1 MSANLDE
8 RMAFFFMKNLKV
20 IEKLRK
26 IVSDKPSEFQ
36 AVEDLFE
43 MIRIYENE
51 NPKAAHALNR
61 EVRSITAA
69 QVKNN
74 KNPVNISEKFYW
86 LHKRSLLF
94 DALIDFDA
102 YLQYV
107 EFDREPSKRFY
118 LPRRRI
124 IRPIVDSLQQIEDD
138 ELDLLAISQ
147 PPGTGKQLSDDTPVL
162 TRKGW
167 VTHGE
172 LKIGDEVIGIDGEFK
187 RVTFV
192 FPKAIQ
198 NCRVHFSNG
207 DYIDCHEN
215 HEWVVYD
222 RGFPLK
228 PERVMETKAIEKRKL
243 ESGGEKHVRG
253 HRYIIQIP
261 HREPIKGEFKKL
273 HVPPYTMGAWLGDG
287 TNTKPCITCSKEDLQ
302 IVEGVINDG
311 YLITSSHTHKT
322 TGCHSTYF
330 KKLRRDLKKY
340 GLCNRSKTVEKYIP
354 EEYLTASLNQRLDLL
369 AGLIDT
375 DGTLVGKGKYRF
387 TTSEPRLR
395 DSFIDLI
402 STFGWRVYVREHE
415 PSVSSSGVVGRKPYW
430 TIQFTPS
437 IEIPCRIPRKQYTPN
452 RKPNRIAITKIER
465 IKPKW
470 GNCIE
475 VEGGVY
481 LAGKTMIPTHNST
494 LGIFFLTWQMGK
506 YPDLPNL
513 ASAHSDKLT
522 RSFYDGVKSIITD
535 SEYLWRDVF
544 PGVNIVGTN
553 SKDETIDLGK
563 PKRFKTLTCRSIDGS
578 LTGATRCER
587 ILYADDLV
595 SGIEEALS
603 KDRLDNLWCK
613 YTDDL
618 KSRKKLRCKEIHIA
632 TRWSVHD
639 PIGRLERQYEG
650 DPRAKFLAFP
660 ALDENDESNFDYDY
674 GVGFDTKYFID
685 MRESLDD
692 VSWKCLYQNEPIER
706 EGLLFPEEE
715 LLYYNGVLPDGE
727 PDRKVSVC
735 DIAWGG
741 GDSLSMPICYIYG
754 EDAYVVDVVF
764 NNGDKEVT
772 RPIVVGKLKQHLPHQ
787 NRFEANNG
795 GDEYA
800 DKVDEMLRED
810 GIKLNITHRKA
821 PSTASKLS
829 RIIQAAPDI
838 KKLYFLDKKHRSKEY
853 SKFMKE
859 LTSFMQTGKNK
870 HDDAADSLAM
880 LTVLLE
886 HPGGSVEII
895 KRPF

>member
-1 MSANLDE
+1 
-8 RMAFFFMKNLKV
+8 MKTIEV
-20 IEKLRK
+20 IEKLREK
-26 IVSDKPSEFQ
+26 ISKKPSDFQ

-61 EVRSITAA
+61 EVRAITAA

-94 DALIDFDA
+94 DAPIDFDA

-124 IRPIVDSLQQIEDD
+124 IKPIVDSLQQIEDD
-138 ELDLLAISQ
+138 ELDLLAISL
-147 PPGTGKQLSDDTPVL
+147 PPGTGKT
-162 TRKGW
+162 
-167 VTHGE
+167 
-172 LKIGDEVIGIDGEFK
+172 
-187 RVTFV
+187 
-192 FPKAIQ
+192 
-198 NCRVHFSNG
+198 
-207 DYIDCHEN
+207 
-215 HEWVVYD
+215 
-222 RGFPLK
+222 
-228 PERVMETKAIEKRKL
+228 
-243 ESGGEKHVRG
+243 
-253 HRYIIQIP
+253 
-261 HREPIKGEFKKL
+261 
-273 HVPPYTMGAWLGDG
+273 
-287 TNTKPCITCSKEDLQ
+287 
-302 IVEGVINDG
+302 
-311 YLITSSHTHKT
+311 
-322 TGCHSTYF
+322 
-330 KKLRRDLKKY
+330 
-340 GLCNRSKTVEKYIP
+340 
-354 EEYLTASLNQRLDLL
+354 
-369 AGLIDT
+369 
-375 DGTLVGKGKYRF
+375 
-387 TTSEPRLR
+387 
-395 DSFIDLI
+395 
-402 STFGWRVYVREHE
+402 
-415 PSVSSSGVVGRKPYW
+415 
-430 TIQFTPS
+430 
-437 IEIPCRIPRKQYTPN
+437 
-452 RKPNRIAITKIER
+452 
-465 IKPKW
+465 
-470 GNCIE
+470 
-475 VEGGVY
+475 
-481 LAGKTMIPTHNST
+481 T
-494 LGIFFLTWQMGK
+494 LGIFFLSWQMGK
-506 YPDLPNL
+506 YPDMPNL

-522 RSFYDGVKSIITD
+522 RSFYVGVLNIITD
-535 SEYLWRDVF
+535 PEYLWQDVF
-544 PGVNIVGTN
+544 PGVQIAGTN

-578 LTGATRCER
+578 LTGATRSER

-603 KDRLDNLWCK
+603 KDRLDSLWDK
-613 YTDDL
+613 YTNDL
-618 KSRKKLRCKEIHIA
+618 KSRKKLGCKEIHIA

-650 DPRAKFLAFP
+650 NPRAKFFALP
-660 ALDENDESNFDYDY
+660 ALNENDESNFDYDY
-674 GVGFDTKYFID
+674 GVGFDTKYFLD
-685 MRESLDD
+685 MRNSLDD
-692 VSWKCLYQNEPIER
+692 VSWKCLFQNEPIER

-741 GDSLSMPICYIYG
+741 GDSLSMPICYVYG

-787 NRFEANNG
+787 VRFEANNG

-800 DKVDEMLRED
+800 DKVDEMLRKE
-810 GIKLNITHRKA
+810 GIKLNISHRKS

-880 LTVLLE
+880 LTVLLK

>member
-1 MSANLDE
+1 M
-8 RMAFFFMKNLKV
+8 
-20 IEKLRK
+20 
-26 IVSDKPSEFQ
+26 
-36 AVEDLFE
+36 
-43 MIRIYENE
+43 
-51 NPKAAHALNR
+51 
-61 EVRSITAA
+61 
-69 QVKNN
+69 
-74 KNPVNISEKFYW
+74 
-86 LHKRSLLF
+86 
-94 DALIDFDA
+94 
-102 YLQYV
+102 
-107 EFDREPSKRFY
+107 
-118 LPRRRI
+118 
-124 IRPIVDSLQQIEDD
+124 
-138 ELDLLAISQ
+138 
-147 PPGTGKQLSDDTPVL
+147 
-162 TRKGW
+162 
-167 VTHGE
+167 
-172 LKIGDEVIGIDGEFK
+172 
-187 RVTFV
+187 
-192 FPKAIQ
+192 
-198 NCRVHFSNG
+198 
-207 DYIDCHEN
+207 
-215 HEWVVYD
+215 
-222 RGFPLK
+222 
-228 PERVMETKAIEKRKL
+228 
-243 ESGGEKHVRG
+243 
-253 HRYIIQIP
+253 
-261 HREPIKGEFKKL
+261 
-273 HVPPYTMGAWLGDG
+273 
-287 TNTKPCITCSKEDLQ
+287 
-302 IVEGVINDG
+302 
-311 YLITSSHTHKT
+311 
-322 TGCHSTYF
+322 
-330 KKLRRDLKKY
+330 
-340 GLCNRSKTVEKYIP
+340 
-354 EEYLTASLNQRLDLL
+354 
-369 AGLIDT
+369 
-375 DGTLVGKGKYRF
+375 
-387 TTSEPRLR
+387 
-395 DSFIDLI
+395 
-402 STFGWRVYVREHE
+402 
-415 PSVSSSGVVGRKPYW
+415 
-430 TIQFTPS
+430 
-437 IEIPCRIPRKQYTPN
+437 
-452 RKPNRIAITKIER
+452 
-465 IKPKW
+465 
-470 GNCIE
+470 
-475 VEGGVY
+475 
-481 LAGKTMIPTHNST
+481 
-494 LGIFFLTWQMGK
+494 
-506 YPDLPNL
+506 
-513 ASAHSDKLT
+513 
-522 RSFYDGVKSIITD
+522 
-535 SEYLWRDVF
+535 
-544 PGVNIVGTN
+544 GTN

-603 KDRLDNLWCK
+603 KDRLDNLWGK
-613 YTDDL
+613 YTNDL
-618 KSRKKLRCKEIHIA
+618 KSRKKLGCKEIHIA

-639 PIGRLERQYEG
+639 PIGRLELQYEG
-650 DPRAKFLAFP
+650 NSRAKFLALP

-692 VSWKCLYQNEPIER
+692 VSWKCLFQNQPIER

-800 DKVDEMLRED
+800 DKVDEMLREE

>member
-1 MSANLDE
+1 
-8 RMAFFFMKNLKV
+8 MKTIEV
-20 IEKLRK
+20 IEKLREK
-26 IVSDKPSEFQ
+26 ISKKPSDFQ

-61 EVRSITAA
+61 EVRAITAA

-94 DALIDFDA
+94 DAPIDFDA

-107 EFDREPSKRFY
+107 EFDREPSERFY

-124 IRPIVDSLQQIEDD
+124 IKPIVDSLQQIEDD
-138 ELDLLAISQ
+138 ELDLLAISL
-147 PPGTGKQLSDDTPVL
+147 PPGTGKT
-162 TRKGW
+162 
-167 VTHGE
+167 
-172 LKIGDEVIGIDGEFK
+172 
-187 RVTFV
+187 
-192 FPKAIQ
+192 
-198 NCRVHFSNG
+198 
-207 DYIDCHEN
+207 
-215 HEWVVYD
+215 
-222 RGFPLK
+222 
-228 PERVMETKAIEKRKL
+228 
-243 ESGGEKHVRG
+243 
-253 HRYIIQIP
+253 
-261 HREPIKGEFKKL
+261 
-273 HVPPYTMGAWLGDG
+273 
-287 TNTKPCITCSKEDLQ
+287 
-302 IVEGVINDG
+302 
-311 YLITSSHTHKT
+311 
-322 TGCHSTYF
+322 
-330 KKLRRDLKKY
+330 
-340 GLCNRSKTVEKYIP
+340 
-354 EEYLTASLNQRLDLL
+354 
-369 AGLIDT
+369 
-375 DGTLVGKGKYRF
+375 
-387 TTSEPRLR
+387 
-395 DSFIDLI
+395 
-402 STFGWRVYVREHE
+402 
-415 PSVSSSGVVGRKPYW
+415 
-430 TIQFTPS
+430 
-437 IEIPCRIPRKQYTPN
+437 
-452 RKPNRIAITKIER
+452 
-465 IKPKW
+465 
-470 GNCIE
+470 
-475 VEGGVY
+475 
-481 LAGKTMIPTHNST
+481 T
-494 LGIFFLTWQMGK
+494 LGIFFLSWQMGK
-506 YPDLPNL
+506 YPDMPNL

-522 RSFYDGVKSIITD
+522 RSFYVGVLNIITD
-535 SEYLWRDVF
+535 PEYLWKDVF
-544 PGVNIVGTN
+544 PGVQIAGTN

-578 LTGATRCER
+578 LTGATRSER

-603 KDRLDNLWCK
+603 KDRLDSLWDK
-613 YTDDL
+613 YTNDL
-618 KSRKKLRCKEIHIA
+618 KSRKKLGCKEIHIA

-650 DPRAKFLAFP
+650 NPRAKFFALP
-660 ALDENDESNFDYDY
+660 ALNENDESNFDYDY
-674 GVGFDTKYFID
+674 GVGFDTKYFLD
-685 MRESLDD
+685 MRNSLDD
-692 VSWKCLYQNEPIER
+692 VSWKCLFQNEPIER

-741 GDSLSMPICYIYG
+741 GDSLSMPICYVYG

-787 NRFEANNG
+787 VRFEANNG

-800 DKVDEMLRED
+800 DKVDEMLRKE
-810 GIKLNITHRKA
+810 GIKLNISHRKS

-880 LTVLLE
+880 LTVLLK

>member
-1 MSANLDE
+1 MKGWCS
-8 RMAFFFMKNLKV
+8 FFMKTIEV
-20 IEKLRK
+20 IEKLREK
-26 IVSDKPSEFQ
+26 ISKKPSEFQ

-94 DALIDFDA
+94 DAPIDFDA

-124 IRPIVDSLQQIEDD
+124 IKPIVDSLQQIEDD
-138 ELDLLAISQ
+138 ELDLLAISL
-147 PPGTGKQLSDDTPVL
+147 PPGTGKT
-162 TRKGW
+162 
-167 VTHGE
+167 
-172 LKIGDEVIGIDGEFK
+172 
-187 RVTFV
+187 
-192 FPKAIQ
+192 
-198 NCRVHFSNG
+198 
-207 DYIDCHEN
+207 
-215 HEWVVYD
+215 
-222 RGFPLK
+222 
-228 PERVMETKAIEKRKL
+228 
-243 ESGGEKHVRG
+243 
-253 HRYIIQIP
+253 
-261 HREPIKGEFKKL
+261 
-273 HVPPYTMGAWLGDG
+273 
-287 TNTKPCITCSKEDLQ
+287 
-302 IVEGVINDG
+302 
-311 YLITSSHTHKT
+311 
-322 TGCHSTYF
+322 
-330 KKLRRDLKKY
+330 
-340 GLCNRSKTVEKYIP
+340 
-354 EEYLTASLNQRLDLL
+354 
-369 AGLIDT
+369 
-375 DGTLVGKGKYRF
+375 
-387 TTSEPRLR
+387 
-395 DSFIDLI
+395 
-402 STFGWRVYVREHE
+402 
-415 PSVSSSGVVGRKPYW
+415 
-430 TIQFTPS
+430 
-437 IEIPCRIPRKQYTPN
+437 
-452 RKPNRIAITKIER
+452 
-465 IKPKW
+465 
-470 GNCIE
+470 
-475 VEGGVY
+475 
-481 LAGKTMIPTHNST
+481 T
-494 LGIFFLTWQMGK
+494 LGIFFLSWQMGK
-506 YPDLPNL
+506 YPDMPNL

-522 RSFYDGVKSIITD
+522 RSFYDGVLNIITD
-535 SEYLWRDVF
+535 PEYLWKDVF
-544 PGVNIVGTN
+544 PGVQIVGTN

-578 LTGATRCER
+578 LTGATRSER

-603 KDRLDNLWCK
+603 KDRLDSLWDK
-613 YTDDL
+613 YTNDL
-618 KSRKKLRCKEIHIA
+618 KSRKKLGCKEIHIA

-650 DPRAKFLAFP
+650 DSRAKFFALP
-660 ALDENDESNFDYDY
+660 ALNENDESNFDYDY
-674 GVGFDTKYFID
+674 GVGFDTKYFLD
-685 MRESLDD
+685 MRNSLDD
-692 VSWKCLYQNEPIER
+692 VSWKCLFQNEPIER

-741 GDSLSMPICYIYG
+741 GDSLSMPICYVYG

-787 NRFEANNG
+787 TRFEANNG

-800 DKVDEMLRED
+800 DKVDEMLRKE

>member
-1 MSANLDE
+1 MSASLDE
-8 RMAFFFMKNLKV
+8 RMVLFFMKTIEV
-20 IEKLRK
+20 IEKLREK
-26 IVSDKPSEFQ
+26 ISKKPSDFQ

-61 EVRSITAA
+61 EVRAITAA

-94 DALIDFDA
+94 DAPIDFDA

-124 IRPIVDSLQQIEDD
+124 IKPIVDSLQQIEDD
-138 ELDLLAISQ
+138 ELDLLAISL
-147 PPGTGKQLSDDTPVL
+147 PPGTGKT
-162 TRKGW
+162 
-167 VTHGE
+167 
-172 LKIGDEVIGIDGEFK
+172 
-187 RVTFV
+187 
-192 FPKAIQ
+192 
-198 NCRVHFSNG
+198 
-207 DYIDCHEN
+207 
-215 HEWVVYD
+215 
-222 RGFPLK
+222 
-228 PERVMETKAIEKRKL
+228 
-243 ESGGEKHVRG
+243 
-253 HRYIIQIP
+253 
-261 HREPIKGEFKKL
+261 
-273 HVPPYTMGAWLGDG
+273 
-287 TNTKPCITCSKEDLQ
+287 
-302 IVEGVINDG
+302 
-311 YLITSSHTHKT
+311 
-322 TGCHSTYF
+322 
-330 KKLRRDLKKY
+330 
-340 GLCNRSKTVEKYIP
+340 
-354 EEYLTASLNQRLDLL
+354 
-369 AGLIDT
+369 
-375 DGTLVGKGKYRF
+375 
-387 TTSEPRLR
+387 
-395 DSFIDLI
+395 
-402 STFGWRVYVREHE
+402 
-415 PSVSSSGVVGRKPYW
+415 
-430 TIQFTPS
+430 
-437 IEIPCRIPRKQYTPN
+437 
-452 RKPNRIAITKIER
+452 
-465 IKPKW
+465 
-470 GNCIE
+470 
-475 VEGGVY
+475 
-481 LAGKTMIPTHNST
+481 T
-494 LGIFFLTWQMGK
+494 LGIFFLSWQMGK
-506 YPDLPNL
+506 YPDMPNL

-522 RSFYDGVKSIITD
+522 RSFYDGVLNIITD
-535 SEYLWRDVF
+535 PEYLWKDVF
-544 PGVNIVGTN
+544 PGVQIAGTN

-578 LTGATRCER
+578 LTGATRSER
-587 ILYADDLV
+587 VLYADDLV

-603 KDRLDNLWCK
+603 KDRLDSLWDK
-613 YTDDL
+613 YTNDL
-618 KSRKKLRCKEIHIA
+618 KSRKKLGCKEIHIA

-650 DPRAKFLAFP
+650 NPRAKFFALP
-660 ALDENDESNFDYDY
+660 ALNENDESNFDYDY
-674 GVGFDTKYFID
+674 GVGFDTKYFLD
-685 MRESLDD
+685 MRNSLDD
-692 VSWKCLYQNEPIER
+692 VSWKCLFQNEPIER

-741 GDSLSMPICYIYG
+741 GDSLSMPICYVYG

-787 NRFEANNG
+787 VRFEANNG

-800 DKVDEMLRED
+800 DKVDEMLRKE
-810 GIKLNITHRKA
+810 GIKLNISHRKS

-880 LTVLLE
+880 LTVLLK

>member
-1 MSANLDE
+1 MSAGLDE

-26 IVSDKPSEFQ
+26 IVSDRPSEFQ

-43 MIRIYENE
+43 MIRIYESE
-51 NPKAAHALNR
+51 NSKLAHALNR

-147 PPGTGKQLSDDTPVL
+147 PPGTGK
-162 TRKGW
+162 
-167 VTHGE
+167 
-172 LKIGDEVIGIDGEFK
+172 
-187 RVTFV
+187 
-192 FPKAIQ
+192 
-198 NCRVHFSNG
+198 
-207 DYIDCHEN
+207 
-215 HEWVVYD
+215 
-222 RGFPLK
+222 
-228 PERVMETKAIEKRKL
+228 
-243 ESGGEKHVRG
+243 
-253 HRYIIQIP
+253 
-261 HREPIKGEFKKL
+261 
-273 HVPPYTMGAWLGDG
+273 
-287 TNTKPCITCSKEDLQ
+287 
-302 IVEGVINDG
+302 
-311 YLITSSHTHKT
+311 
-322 TGCHSTYF
+322 
-330 KKLRRDLKKY
+330 
-340 GLCNRSKTVEKYIP
+340 
-354 EEYLTASLNQRLDLL
+354 
-369 AGLIDT
+369 
-375 DGTLVGKGKYRF
+375 
-387 TTSEPRLR
+387 
-395 DSFIDLI
+395 
-402 STFGWRVYVREHE
+402 
-415 PSVSSSGVVGRKPYW
+415 
-430 TIQFTPS
+430 
-437 IEIPCRIPRKQYTPN
+437 
-452 RKPNRIAITKIER
+452 
-465 IKPKW
+465 
-470 GNCIE
+470 
-475 VEGGVY
+475 
-481 LAGKTMIPTHNST
+481 ST
-494 LGIFFLTWQMGK
+494 LGIFFLSWQMGK
-506 YPDLPNL
+506 YPDMPNL

-522 RSFYDGVKSIITD
+522 RSFYDGVITILTD
-535 SEYLWRDVF
+535 PEYLWQDVF

-603 KDRLDNLWCK
+603 KDRLDNLWGK
-613 YTDDL
+613 YTNDL
-618 KSRKKLRCKEIHIA
+618 KSRKKLGCKEIHIA

-650 DPRAKFLAFP
+650 DSRAKFLALP
-660 ALDENDESNFDYDY
+660 ALNENDESNFDYDY

-685 MRESLDD
+685 MRASLDD
-692 VSWKCLYQNEPIER
+692 VSWKCLFQNEPIER

-800 DKVDEMLRED
+800 DKVDEMLREE

-880 LTVLLE
+880 LK
-886 HPGGSVEII
+886 VESMCI
-895 KRPF
+895 FNDS

>member
-1 MSANLDE
+1 MSASLDE
-8 RMAFFFMKNLKV
+8 RMVLFFMKTIEV
-20 IEKLRK
+20 IEKLREK
-26 IVSDKPSEFQ
+26 ISKKPSEFQ

-61 EVRSITAA
+61 EVRAITAA

-94 DALIDFDA
+94 DAPIDFDA

-124 IRPIVDSLQQIEDD
+124 IKPIVDSLQQIEDD
-138 ELDLLAISQ
+138 ELDLLAISL
-147 PPGTGKQLSDDTPVL
+147 PPGTGKT
-162 TRKGW
+162 
-167 VTHGE
+167 
-172 LKIGDEVIGIDGEFK
+172 
-187 RVTFV
+187 
-192 FPKAIQ
+192 
-198 NCRVHFSNG
+198 
-207 DYIDCHEN
+207 
-215 HEWVVYD
+215 
-222 RGFPLK
+222 
-228 PERVMETKAIEKRKL
+228 
-243 ESGGEKHVRG
+243 
-253 HRYIIQIP
+253 
-261 HREPIKGEFKKL
+261 
-273 HVPPYTMGAWLGDG
+273 
-287 TNTKPCITCSKEDLQ
+287 
-302 IVEGVINDG
+302 
-311 YLITSSHTHKT
+311 
-322 TGCHSTYF
+322 
-330 KKLRRDLKKY
+330 
-340 GLCNRSKTVEKYIP
+340 
-354 EEYLTASLNQRLDLL
+354 
-369 AGLIDT
+369 
-375 DGTLVGKGKYRF
+375 
-387 TTSEPRLR
+387 
-395 DSFIDLI
+395 
-402 STFGWRVYVREHE
+402 
-415 PSVSSSGVVGRKPYW
+415 
-430 TIQFTPS
+430 
-437 IEIPCRIPRKQYTPN
+437 
-452 RKPNRIAITKIER
+452 
-465 IKPKW
+465 
-470 GNCIE
+470 
-475 VEGGVY
+475 
-481 LAGKTMIPTHNST
+481 T
-494 LGIFFLTWQMGK
+494 LGIFFLSWQMGK
-506 YPDLPNL
+506 YPDMPNL

-522 RSFYDGVKSIITD
+522 RSFYDGVLNIITD
-535 SEYLWRDVF
+535 PEYLWKDVF
-544 PGVNIVGTN
+544 PGVQIVGTN

-603 KDRLDNLWCK
+603 KDRLDSLWDK
-613 YTDDL
+613 YTNDL
-618 KSRKKLRCKEIHIA
+618 KSRKKLGCKEIHIA

-650 DPRAKFLAFP
+650 NPRAKFFALP
-660 ALDENDESNFDYDY
+660 ALNENDESNFDYDY
-674 GVGFDTKYFID
+674 GVGFDTKYFLD
-685 MRESLDD
+685 MRNSLDD
-692 VSWKCLYQNEPIER
+692 VSWKCLFQNEPIER

-741 GDSLSMPICYIYG
+741 GDSLSMPICYVYG

-787 NRFEANNG
+787 TRFEANNG

-800 DKVDEMLRED
+800 DKVDEMLRKE

>member
-1 MSANLDE
+1 MKGWRS
-8 RMAFFFMKNLKV
+8 FFMKTIKV
-20 IEKLRK
+20 IEKLREK
-26 IVSDKPSEFQ
+26 ITNKPSEFQ

-43 MIRIYENE
+43 MIRIYESE
-51 NPKAAHALNR
+51 NSKLAHVLNR
-61 EVRSITAA
+61 EVRAITAA

-74 KNPVNISEKFYW
+74 KNSINLSEKFYW

-94 DALIDFDA
+94 DAPIDFDA

-107 EFDREPSKRFY
+107 EFDREPSKKFY

-138 ELDLLAISQ
+138 ELDLLAISL
-147 PPGTGKQLSDDTPVL
+147 PPGTGK
-162 TRKGW
+162 
-167 VTHGE
+167 
-172 LKIGDEVIGIDGEFK
+172 
-187 RVTFV
+187 
-192 FPKAIQ
+192 
-198 NCRVHFSNG
+198 
-207 DYIDCHEN
+207 
-215 HEWVVYD
+215 
-222 RGFPLK
+222 
-228 PERVMETKAIEKRKL
+228 
-243 ESGGEKHVRG
+243 
-253 HRYIIQIP
+253 
-261 HREPIKGEFKKL
+261 
-273 HVPPYTMGAWLGDG
+273 
-287 TNTKPCITCSKEDLQ
+287 
-302 IVEGVINDG
+302 
-311 YLITSSHTHKT
+311 
-322 TGCHSTYF
+322 
-330 KKLRRDLKKY
+330 
-340 GLCNRSKTVEKYIP
+340 
-354 EEYLTASLNQRLDLL
+354 
-369 AGLIDT
+369 
-375 DGTLVGKGKYRF
+375 
-387 TTSEPRLR
+387 
-395 DSFIDLI
+395 
-402 STFGWRVYVREHE
+402 
-415 PSVSSSGVVGRKPYW
+415 
-430 TIQFTPS
+430 
-437 IEIPCRIPRKQYTPN
+437 
-452 RKPNRIAITKIER
+452 
-465 IKPKW
+465 
-470 GNCIE
+470 
-475 VEGGVY
+475 
-481 LAGKTMIPTHNST
+481 ST
-494 LGIFFLTWQMGK
+494 LGIFFLSWEMGK
-506 YPDLPNL
+506 YPDMPNL

-522 RSFYDGVKSIITD
+522 RSFYDGVNSIITD
-535 SEYLWRDVF
+535 PEYLWQDVF
-544 PGVNIVGTN
+544 PGVNIAGTN

-603 KDRLDNLWCK
+603 KDRLDTLWGK
-613 YTDDL
+613 YTNDL
-618 KSRKKLRCKEIHIA
+618 KSRKKLGCKEIHIA

-650 DPRAKFLAFP
+650 DSRAKFFALP
-660 ALDENDESNFDYDY
+660 ALNENDESNFDYDY

-685 MRESLDD
+685 MRNSLDD
-692 VSWKCLYQNEPIER
+692 VSWKCLFQNEPIER

-735 DIAWGG
+735 DVAWGG

-800 DKVDEMLRED
+800 DKVDELLRED

-821 PSTASKLS
+821 PSTAGKLS
-829 RIIQAAPDI
+829 RIIKAVPDI

>member
-1 MSANLDE
+1 MPLSASLDE
-8 RMAFFFMKNLKV
+8 RMVLFFMKTIEV
-20 IEKLRK
+20 IEKLREK
-26 IVSDKPSEFQ
+26 ISKKPSDFQ

-61 EVRSITAA
+61 EVRAITAA

-94 DALIDFDA
+94 DAPIDFDA

-124 IRPIVDSLQQIEDD
+124 IKPIVDSLQQIEDD
-138 ELDLLAISQ
+138 ELDLLAISL
-147 PPGTGKQLSDDTPVL
+147 PPGTGKT
-162 TRKGW
+162 
-167 VTHGE
+167 
-172 LKIGDEVIGIDGEFK
+172 
-187 RVTFV
+187 
-192 FPKAIQ
+192 
-198 NCRVHFSNG
+198 
-207 DYIDCHEN
+207 
-215 HEWVVYD
+215 
-222 RGFPLK
+222 
-228 PERVMETKAIEKRKL
+228 
-243 ESGGEKHVRG
+243 
-253 HRYIIQIP
+253 
-261 HREPIKGEFKKL
+261 
-273 HVPPYTMGAWLGDG
+273 
-287 TNTKPCITCSKEDLQ
+287 
-302 IVEGVINDG
+302 
-311 YLITSSHTHKT
+311 
-322 TGCHSTYF
+322 
-330 KKLRRDLKKY
+330 
-340 GLCNRSKTVEKYIP
+340 
-354 EEYLTASLNQRLDLL
+354 
-369 AGLIDT
+369 
-375 DGTLVGKGKYRF
+375 
-387 TTSEPRLR
+387 
-395 DSFIDLI
+395 
-402 STFGWRVYVREHE
+402 
-415 PSVSSSGVVGRKPYW
+415 
-430 TIQFTPS
+430 
-437 IEIPCRIPRKQYTPN
+437 
-452 RKPNRIAITKIER
+452 
-465 IKPKW
+465 
-470 GNCIE
+470 
-475 VEGGVY
+475 
-481 LAGKTMIPTHNST
+481 T
-494 LGIFFLTWQMGK
+494 LGIFFLSWQMGK
-506 YPDLPNL
+506 YPDMPNL

-522 RSFYDGVKSIITD
+522 RSFYDGVLNIITD
-535 SEYLWRDVF
+535 PEYLWKDVF
-544 PGVNIVGTN
+544 PGVEIVGTN

-603 KDRLDNLWCK
+603 KDRLDSLWDK
-613 YTDDL
+613 YTNDL
-618 KSRKKLRCKEIHIA
+618 KSRKKLGCKEIHIA

-650 DPRAKFLAFP
+650 NPRAKFIVIP
-660 ALDENDESNFDYDY
+660 ALNENDESNFDYDY
-674 GVGFDTKYFID
+674 GVGFDTNYFLD
-685 MRESLDD
+685 MRNSLDD
-692 VSWKCLYQNEPIER
+692 VSWKCLFQNEPIER

-741 GDSLSMPICYIYG
+741 GDSLSMPICYVYG

-787 NRFEANNG
+787 VRFEANNG

-800 DKVDEMLRED
+800 DKVDEMLRKE
-810 GIKLNITHRKA
+810 GIKLNISHRKS

-880 LTVLLE
+880 LTVLLKN
-886 HPGGSVEII
+886 PGGSVEII

>member
-1 MSANLDE
+1 MSAGLDE

-26 IVSDKPSEFQ
+26 IVSDRPSEFQ

-43 MIRIYENE
+43 MIRIYESE
-51 NPKAAHALNR
+51 NSKLAHALNR

-147 PPGTGKQLSDDTPVL
+147 PPGTGK
-162 TRKGW
+162 
-167 VTHGE
+167 
-172 LKIGDEVIGIDGEFK
+172 
-187 RVTFV
+187 
-192 FPKAIQ
+192 
-198 NCRVHFSNG
+198 
-207 DYIDCHEN
+207 
-215 HEWVVYD
+215 
-222 RGFPLK
+222 
-228 PERVMETKAIEKRKL
+228 
-243 ESGGEKHVRG
+243 
-253 HRYIIQIP
+253 
-261 HREPIKGEFKKL
+261 
-273 HVPPYTMGAWLGDG
+273 
-287 TNTKPCITCSKEDLQ
+287 
-302 IVEGVINDG
+302 
-311 YLITSSHTHKT
+311 
-322 TGCHSTYF
+322 
-330 KKLRRDLKKY
+330 
-340 GLCNRSKTVEKYIP
+340 
-354 EEYLTASLNQRLDLL
+354 
-369 AGLIDT
+369 
-375 DGTLVGKGKYRF
+375 
-387 TTSEPRLR
+387 
-395 DSFIDLI
+395 
-402 STFGWRVYVREHE
+402 
-415 PSVSSSGVVGRKPYW
+415 
-430 TIQFTPS
+430 
-437 IEIPCRIPRKQYTPN
+437 
-452 RKPNRIAITKIER
+452 
-465 IKPKW
+465 
-470 GNCIE
+470 
-475 VEGGVY
+475 
-481 LAGKTMIPTHNST
+481 ST
-494 LGIFFLTWQMGK
+494 LGIFFLSWQMGK
-506 YPDLPNL
+506 YPDMPNL

-522 RSFYDGVKSIITD
+522 RSFYDGVITILTD
-535 SEYLWRDVF
+535 PEYLWQDVF

-603 KDRLDNLWCK
+603 KDRLDNLWGK
-613 YTDDL
+613 YTNDL
-618 KSRKKLRCKEIHIA
+618 KSRKKLGCKEIHIA

-650 DPRAKFLAFP
+650 DSRAKFLALP
-660 ALDENDESNFDYDY
+660 ALNENDESNFDYDY

-685 MRESLDD
+685 MRASLDD
-692 VSWKCLYQNEPIER
+692 VSWKCLFQNEPIER

-800 DKVDEMLRED
+800 DKVDEMLREE

>member
-1 MSANLDE
+1 
-8 RMAFFFMKNLKV
+8 MKTIEV
-20 IEKLRK
+20 IEKLREK
-26 IVSDKPSEFQ
+26 ISKKPSDFQ

-94 DALIDFDA
+94 DAPIDFDA

-124 IRPIVDSLQQIEDD
+124 IKPIVDSLQQIEDD
-138 ELDLLAISQ
+138 ELDLLAISL
-147 PPGTGKQLSDDTPVL
+147 PPGTGKT
-162 TRKGW
+162 
-167 VTHGE
+167 
-172 LKIGDEVIGIDGEFK
+172 
-187 RVTFV
+187 
-192 FPKAIQ
+192 
-198 NCRVHFSNG
+198 
-207 DYIDCHEN
+207 
-215 HEWVVYD
+215 
-222 RGFPLK
+222 
-228 PERVMETKAIEKRKL
+228 
-243 ESGGEKHVRG
+243 
-253 HRYIIQIP
+253 
-261 HREPIKGEFKKL
+261 
-273 HVPPYTMGAWLGDG
+273 
-287 TNTKPCITCSKEDLQ
+287 
-302 IVEGVINDG
+302 
-311 YLITSSHTHKT
+311 
-322 TGCHSTYF
+322 
-330 KKLRRDLKKY
+330 
-340 GLCNRSKTVEKYIP
+340 
-354 EEYLTASLNQRLDLL
+354 
-369 AGLIDT
+369 
-375 DGTLVGKGKYRF
+375 
-387 TTSEPRLR
+387 
-395 DSFIDLI
+395 
-402 STFGWRVYVREHE
+402 
-415 PSVSSSGVVGRKPYW
+415 
-430 TIQFTPS
+430 
-437 IEIPCRIPRKQYTPN
+437 
-452 RKPNRIAITKIER
+452 
-465 IKPKW
+465 
-470 GNCIE
+470 
-475 VEGGVY
+475 
-481 LAGKTMIPTHNST
+481 T
-494 LGIFFLTWQMGK
+494 LGIFFLSWQMGK
-506 YPDLPNL
+506 YPDMPNL

-522 RSFYDGVKSIITD
+522 RSFYDGVLNIITD
-535 SEYLWRDVF
+535 PEYLWKDVF
-544 PGVNIVGTN
+544 PGVQIVGTN

-578 LTGATRCER
+578 LTGATRSER

-603 KDRLDNLWCK
+603 KDRLDSLWDK
-613 YTDDL
+613 YTNDL
-618 KSRKKLRCKEIHIA
+618 KSRKKLGCKEIHIA

-650 DPRAKFLAFP
+650 NPRAKFFALP
-660 ALDENDESNFDYDY
+660 ALNENDESNFDYDY
-674 GVGFDTKYFID
+674 GVGFDTKYFLD
-685 MRESLDD
+685 MRNSLDD
-692 VSWKCLYQNEPIER
+692 VSWKCLFQNEPIER

-741 GDSLSMPICYIYG
+741 GDSLSMPICYVYG

-787 NRFEANNG
+787 TRFEANNG

-800 DKVDEMLRED
+800 DKVDEMLRKE

>member
-1 MSANLDE
+1 MSASLDE

-26 IVSDKPSEFQ
+26 IVSEKPSEFQ

-51 NPKAAHALNR
+51 NSKAAHALNR
-61 EVRSITAA
+61 EVRFITAA

-74 KNPVNISEKFYW
+74 KNSVNLSEKFYW

-147 PPGTGKQLSDDTPVL
+147 PPGTGK
-162 TRKGW
+162 
-167 VTHGE
+167 
-172 LKIGDEVIGIDGEFK
+172 
-187 RVTFV
+187 
-192 FPKAIQ
+192 
-198 NCRVHFSNG
+198 
-207 DYIDCHEN
+207 
-215 HEWVVYD
+215 
-222 RGFPLK
+222 
-228 PERVMETKAIEKRKL
+228 
-243 ESGGEKHVRG
+243 
-253 HRYIIQIP
+253 
-261 HREPIKGEFKKL
+261 
-273 HVPPYTMGAWLGDG
+273 
-287 TNTKPCITCSKEDLQ
+287 
-302 IVEGVINDG
+302 
-311 YLITSSHTHKT
+311 
-322 TGCHSTYF
+322 
-330 KKLRRDLKKY
+330 
-340 GLCNRSKTVEKYIP
+340 
-354 EEYLTASLNQRLDLL
+354 
-369 AGLIDT
+369 
-375 DGTLVGKGKYRF
+375 
-387 TTSEPRLR
+387 
-395 DSFIDLI
+395 
-402 STFGWRVYVREHE
+402 
-415 PSVSSSGVVGRKPYW
+415 
-430 TIQFTPS
+430 
-437 IEIPCRIPRKQYTPN
+437 
-452 RKPNRIAITKIER
+452 
-465 IKPKW
+465 
-470 GNCIE
+470 
-475 VEGGVY
+475 
-481 LAGKTMIPTHNST
+481 ST
-494 LGIFFLTWQMGK
+494 LGIFFLSWQMGK
-506 YPDLPNL
+506 YPDMPNL

-522 RSFYDGVKSIITD
+522 RSFYDGVLSIITD
-535 SEYLWRDVF
+535 PEYLWQDVF

-603 KDRLDNLWCK
+603 KDRLDNLWGK
-613 YTDDL
+613 YTNDL
-618 KSRKKLRCKEIHIA
+618 KSRKKLGCKEIHIA

-650 DPRAKFLAFP
+650 DPRAKFLALP
-660 ALDENDESNFDYDY
+660 ALNENDESNFDYDY
-674 GVGFDTKYFID
+674 GVGFDTKYFLD
-685 MRESLDD
+685 MRNSLDD
-692 VSWKCLYQNEPIER
+692 VSWKCLFQNEPIER

-741 GDSLSMPICYIYG
+741 GDSLSMPICYVYG

-764 NNGDKEVT
+764 NTGDKEVT

-800 DKVDEMLRED
+800 DKVDEMLREE

>member
-1 MSANLDE
+1 
-8 RMAFFFMKNLKV
+8 MKNLKV

-26 IVSDKPSEFQ
+26 IVSDRPSEFQ

-43 MIRIYENE
+43 MIRIYESE
-51 NPKAAHALNR
+51 NSKLAHVLNR
-61 EVRSITAA
+61 EIRGITAA

-74 KNPVNISEKFYW
+74 KNTVNLSEKFYW

-94 DALIDFDA
+94 DAPIDFDA

-107 EFDREPSKRFY
+107 EFDREPSKKFY

-147 PPGTGKQLSDDTPVL
+147 PPGTGK
-162 TRKGW
+162 
-167 VTHGE
+167 
-172 LKIGDEVIGIDGEFK
+172 
-187 RVTFV
+187 
-192 FPKAIQ
+192 
-198 NCRVHFSNG
+198 
-207 DYIDCHEN
+207 
-215 HEWVVYD
+215 
-222 RGFPLK
+222 
-228 PERVMETKAIEKRKL
+228 
-243 ESGGEKHVRG
+243 
-253 HRYIIQIP
+253 
-261 HREPIKGEFKKL
+261 
-273 HVPPYTMGAWLGDG
+273 
-287 TNTKPCITCSKEDLQ
+287 
-302 IVEGVINDG
+302 
-311 YLITSSHTHKT
+311 
-322 TGCHSTYF
+322 
-330 KKLRRDLKKY
+330 
-340 GLCNRSKTVEKYIP
+340 
-354 EEYLTASLNQRLDLL
+354 
-369 AGLIDT
+369 
-375 DGTLVGKGKYRF
+375 
-387 TTSEPRLR
+387 
-395 DSFIDLI
+395 
-402 STFGWRVYVREHE
+402 
-415 PSVSSSGVVGRKPYW
+415 
-430 TIQFTPS
+430 
-437 IEIPCRIPRKQYTPN
+437 
-452 RKPNRIAITKIER
+452 
-465 IKPKW
+465 
-470 GNCIE
+470 
-475 VEGGVY
+475 
-481 LAGKTMIPTHNST
+481 ST
-494 LGIFFLTWQMGK
+494 LGIFFLSWEMGK
-506 YPDLPNL
+506 YPNMPNL

-522 RSFYDGVKSIITD
+522 RSFYDGVNSIITD
-535 SEYLWRDVF
+535 PEYLWQDVF

-603 KDRLDNLWCK
+603 KDRLDNLWGK
-613 YTDDL
+613 YTNDL
-618 KSRKKLRCKEIHIA
+618 KSRKKLGCKEIHIA

-650 DPRAKFLAFP
+650 DSRAKFLALP

-674 GVGFDTKYFID
+674 GVGFDTKYFLD
-685 MRESLDD
+685 MKSSLDD
-692 VSWKCLYQNEPIER
+692 VSWKCLFQNEPIER

-741 GDSLSMPICYIYG
+741 GDSLSMPICYVYG
-754 EDAYVVDVVF
+754 EDGYVVDVVF
-764 NNGDKEVT
+764 NTGDKEVT
-772 RPIVVGKLKQHLPHQ
+772 RPIVVGRLKFHLPHQ

-800 DKVDEMLRED
+800 DKVDELLRED

>member
-1 MSANLDE
+1 MSASLDE
-8 RMAFFFMKNLKV
+8 RVAFFFMKTIEV
-20 IEKLRK
+20 IEKLREK
-26 IVSDKPSEFQ
+26 ISNKPSEFQ

-124 IRPIVDSLQQIEDD
+124 IKPIVDSLQQIEDD
-138 ELDLLAISQ
+138 ELDLLAISL
-147 PPGTGKQLSDDTPVL
+147 PPGTGKT
-162 TRKGW
+162 
-167 VTHGE
+167 
-172 LKIGDEVIGIDGEFK
+172 
-187 RVTFV
+187 
-192 FPKAIQ
+192 
-198 NCRVHFSNG
+198 
-207 DYIDCHEN
+207 
-215 HEWVVYD
+215 
-222 RGFPLK
+222 
-228 PERVMETKAIEKRKL
+228 
-243 ESGGEKHVRG
+243 
-253 HRYIIQIP
+253 
-261 HREPIKGEFKKL
+261 
-273 HVPPYTMGAWLGDG
+273 
-287 TNTKPCITCSKEDLQ
+287 
-302 IVEGVINDG
+302 
-311 YLITSSHTHKT
+311 
-322 TGCHSTYF
+322 
-330 KKLRRDLKKY
+330 
-340 GLCNRSKTVEKYIP
+340 
-354 EEYLTASLNQRLDLL
+354 
-369 AGLIDT
+369 
-375 DGTLVGKGKYRF
+375 
-387 TTSEPRLR
+387 
-395 DSFIDLI
+395 
-402 STFGWRVYVREHE
+402 
-415 PSVSSSGVVGRKPYW
+415 
-430 TIQFTPS
+430 
-437 IEIPCRIPRKQYTPN
+437 
-452 RKPNRIAITKIER
+452 
-465 IKPKW
+465 
-470 GNCIE
+470 
-475 VEGGVY
+475 
-481 LAGKTMIPTHNST
+481 T
-494 LGIFFLTWQMGK
+494 LGIFFLSWQMGK
-506 YPDLPNL
+506 YPDMPNL

-522 RSFYDGVKSIITD
+522 RSFYDGVLNIITD
-535 SEYLWRDVF
+535 PEYLWKDVF
-544 PGVNIVGTN
+544 PGVEIVGTN

-603 KDRLDNLWCK
+603 KDRLDSLWDK
-613 YTDDL
+613 YTNDL
-618 KSRKKLRCKEIHIA
+618 KSRKKLGCKEIHIA

-650 DPRAKFLAFP
+650 NPRAKFFALP
-660 ALDENDESNFDYDY
+660 ALNENDESNFDYDY
-674 GVGFDTKYFID
+674 GVGFDTKYFLD
-685 MRESLDD
+685 MRNSLDD
-692 VSWKCLYQNEPIER
+692 VSWKCLFQNQPIER

-741 GDSLSMPICYIYG
+741 GDSLSMPICYVYG

-787 NRFEANNG
+787 IRFEANNG

-800 DKVDEMLRED
+800 DKVDEMLRKE
-810 GIKLNITHRKA
+810 GIKLNISHRKA
-821 PSTASKLS
+821 PSTSSKLS

-880 LTVLLE
+880 LTVLLK

>member
-1 MSANLDE
+1 MSASLDE
-8 RMAFFFMKNLKV
+8 RMAFFFMKTIEV
-20 IEKLRK
+20 IEKLREK
-26 IVSDKPSEFQ
+26 ISNKPSEFQ

-51 NPKAAHALNR
+51 NSKAAHALNR

-74 KNPVNISEKFYW
+74 KNTVKLRENFYW

-94 DALIDFDA
+94 DAPIDFDA

-107 EFDREPSKRFY
+107 EFDREPSKKFY

-124 IRPIVDSLQQIEDD
+124 IKPIVDSLQQIEDD

-147 PPGTGKQLSDDTPVL
+147 PPGTGK
-162 TRKGW
+162 
-167 VTHGE
+167 
-172 LKIGDEVIGIDGEFK
+172 
-187 RVTFV
+187 
-192 FPKAIQ
+192 
-198 NCRVHFSNG
+198 
-207 DYIDCHEN
+207 
-215 HEWVVYD
+215 
-222 RGFPLK
+222 
-228 PERVMETKAIEKRKL
+228 
-243 ESGGEKHVRG
+243 
-253 HRYIIQIP
+253 
-261 HREPIKGEFKKL
+261 
-273 HVPPYTMGAWLGDG
+273 
-287 TNTKPCITCSKEDLQ
+287 
-302 IVEGVINDG
+302 
-311 YLITSSHTHKT
+311 
-322 TGCHSTYF
+322 
-330 KKLRRDLKKY
+330 
-340 GLCNRSKTVEKYIP
+340 
-354 EEYLTASLNQRLDLL
+354 
-369 AGLIDT
+369 
-375 DGTLVGKGKYRF
+375 
-387 TTSEPRLR
+387 
-395 DSFIDLI
+395 
-402 STFGWRVYVREHE
+402 
-415 PSVSSSGVVGRKPYW
+415 
-430 TIQFTPS
+430 
-437 IEIPCRIPRKQYTPN
+437 
-452 RKPNRIAITKIER
+452 
-465 IKPKW
+465 
-470 GNCIE
+470 
-475 VEGGVY
+475 
-481 LAGKTMIPTHNST
+481 ST
-494 LGIFFLTWQMGK
+494 LGIFFLSWQMGK
-506 YPDLPNL
+506 YPDMPNL

-522 RSFYDGVKSIITD
+522 RSFYDGVNSIITD
-535 SEYLWRDVF
+535 PEYLWQDVF

-603 KDRLDNLWCK
+603 KDRLDNLWGK
-613 YTDDL
+613 YTNDL
-618 KSRKKLRCKEIHIA
+618 KSRKKLGCKEIHIA

-650 DPRAKFLAFP
+650 DPRAKFLALP
-660 ALDENDESNFDYDY
+660 ALNENDESNFDYDY
-674 GVGFDTKYFID
+674 GVGFDTKYFLD
-685 MRESLDD
+685 MRNSLDD
-692 VSWKCLYQNEPIER
+692 VSWKCLFQNEPIER

-800 DKVDEMLRED
+800 DKVDEMLREE

>member
-1 MSANLDE
+1 LSASLDE
-8 RMAFFFMKNLKV
+8 RVVLFFMKTIEV
-20 IEKLRK
+20 IEKLREK
-26 IVSDKPSEFQ
+26 ISKKPSDFQ

-94 DALIDFDA
+94 DAPIDFDA

-124 IRPIVDSLQQIEDD
+124 IKPIVDSLQQIEDD
-138 ELDLLAISQ
+138 ELDLLAISL
-147 PPGTGKQLSDDTPVL
+147 PPGTGKT
-162 TRKGW
+162 
-167 VTHGE
+167 
-172 LKIGDEVIGIDGEFK
+172 
-187 RVTFV
+187 
-192 FPKAIQ
+192 
-198 NCRVHFSNG
+198 
-207 DYIDCHEN
+207 
-215 HEWVVYD
+215 
-222 RGFPLK
+222 
-228 PERVMETKAIEKRKL
+228 
-243 ESGGEKHVRG
+243 
-253 HRYIIQIP
+253 
-261 HREPIKGEFKKL
+261 
-273 HVPPYTMGAWLGDG
+273 
-287 TNTKPCITCSKEDLQ
+287 
-302 IVEGVINDG
+302 
-311 YLITSSHTHKT
+311 
-322 TGCHSTYF
+322 
-330 KKLRRDLKKY
+330 
-340 GLCNRSKTVEKYIP
+340 
-354 EEYLTASLNQRLDLL
+354 
-369 AGLIDT
+369 
-375 DGTLVGKGKYRF
+375 
-387 TTSEPRLR
+387 
-395 DSFIDLI
+395 
-402 STFGWRVYVREHE
+402 
-415 PSVSSSGVVGRKPYW
+415 
-430 TIQFTPS
+430 
-437 IEIPCRIPRKQYTPN
+437 
-452 RKPNRIAITKIER
+452 
-465 IKPKW
+465 
-470 GNCIE
+470 
-475 VEGGVY
+475 
-481 LAGKTMIPTHNST
+481 T
-494 LGIFFLTWQMGK
+494 LGIFFLSWQMGK
-506 YPDLPNL
+506 YPDMPNL

-522 RSFYDGVKSIITD
+522 RSFYDGVLNIITD
-535 SEYLWRDVF
+535 PEYLWKDVF
-544 PGVNIVGTN
+544 PGVEIVGTN

-603 KDRLDNLWCK
+603 KDRLDSLWDK
-613 YTDDL
+613 YTNDL
-618 KSRKKLRCKEIHIA
+618 KSRKKLGCKEIHIA

-650 DPRAKFLAFP
+650 NPRAKFFALP
-660 ALDENDESNFDYDY
+660 ALNENDESNFDYDY
-674 GVGFDTKYFID
+674 GVGFDTKYFLD
-685 MRESLDD
+685 MRASLDD
-692 VSWKCLYQNEPIER
+692 VSWKCLFQNEPIER

-741 GDSLSMPICYIYG
+741 GDSLSMPICYVYG

-787 NRFEANNG
+787 VRFEANNG

-800 DKVDEMLRED
+800 DKVDEMLRKE
-810 GIKLNITHRKA
+810 GIKLNISHRKS

-880 LTVLLE
+880 LTVLLKN
-886 HPGGSVEII
+886 PGGSVEII